1 MNMSFE
7 NVISHDKIKSEYVCF
22 WTLLKSDWKVF

>member
-7 NVISHDKIKSEYVCF
+7 NVIFYDKIKSEYVCF
-22 WTLLKSDWKVF
+22 WMLLKFDLKVF